1 MSDSTIATQ
10 ISQLR
15 AQLEALETI
24 TNNTKKAGNDTA
36 TAPTLHAIDELSG
49 AATISKIRI
58 DEPDGPN
65 HSNSSSGL
73 NAKGPDSA
81 ELQAN
86 GAVSAE
92 PESTTANI
100 IPQINRVTWTQFK
113 NSTVGETQS
122 YAIDVLVGPAKF
134 YWQRRR
140 EELSLQRGVTD
151 ESTFGQNHPDPFS
164 DQSSQAQDNS
174 LAADEH
180 SEGQVEMPERIRINC
195 QELLASLGVITE
207 SSIGTEP
214 VVMLRPYKLLVRHNA
229 AIKQRLHELTAQ
241 HSKITEAEL
250 QQDGSTDNSRPIPST
265 IDAGSA
271 GDVEG
276 SEHNAN
282 VTKHDQPEVS
292 AERERLRTEFRS
304 LQCLVQFIDTEV
316 MPVHQRYRSD
326 TPKKIHF
333 RDLWFLY
340 RPGDLVVSWRD
351 LDAEDSATLVK
362 SPGKGPPAIWRVL
375 SVSKGRPVLG
385 FPHGFEEDQGN
396 RLRPPSPKINKFTI
410 LCHMIVYDGTS
421 FGPLDHTFEISS
433 FDGQKDISTLDP
445 CPVRYVPN
453 YAEIETRLIE
463 RGKKFVQ
470 YASPTHCLYIGLTLS
485 KHPSGLTC
493 KTAGKATPVDG
504 HVIVDF
510 EEAKLESSNWVVNH
524 GMPAASG
531 GSGLESTEDYPRS
544 IWKDKARKV
553 LEKTEPDVIYEDDHV
568 DAADMDDFVTT
579 NAFLAAHKDASGE
592 SVLDHRAFE
601 RVDFAL
607 LPDRVVGFDLHRR
620 RFSILA
626 LDCLHPVRVNKES
639 WADLKLP
646 RGHKHMVQA
655 QIKTHFLEK
664 QSRQRHASQNPDMDL
679 VRGKGMGLIILL
691 HGAPGVGKTST
702 AECVA
707 ESLRKPLYPI
717 TCGDLGVTASEVER
731 VLNSTFAKAE
741 TWDCVLLLD
750 EADVFLAQRTRT
762 DLKRNAIVSVFLR
775 VLEYYKGILILTTN
789 RVGAF
794 DEAFKSRIHLHLY
807 YPALNRDQTLAIW
820 KMNLD
825 RVINRKQGRVTA
837 DEQEI
842 MRFAGAHFEQHKQT
856 NTRWNGRQIRNAFQ
870 TALAMAE
877 YESLEAA
884 GMAGDWEES
893 VVLEDVK
900 SHLKVAHFETVAD
913 ASSQFDM
920 YIEETIGSTDSKR
933 AFMDRD
939 RADHFRHMVPA
950 NTQAFHHNTQW
961 PYAAQGAP
969 DPYTQVKLDPFATS
983 SRVGQG
989 EFYRSQEP
997 SFRQG
1002 QPWSGQ
1008 PSQEQDIPHPY
1019 LPRGSEHG
1027 FSNPAYAHPE
1037 DVQPPNSSTPL
1048 GRDHRP
1054 MAYMPVSSGASQRQ
1068 DEDGY

>member
-1 MSDSTIATQ
+1 MSDSTITTQ

-15 AQLEALETI
+15 AQIEALEAI
-24 TNNTKKAGNDTA
+24 SNNTKKAGNDA
-36 TAPTLHAIDELSG
+36 DTAPIVDTNEELSG
-49 AATISKIRI
+49 SATMSKTRVDV
-58 DEPDGPN
+58 DELDGPN
-65 HSNSSSGL
+65 HSNSNSEV
-73 NAKGPDSA
+73 NATGPNSA

-86 GAVSAE
+86 GATSAE
-92 PESTTANI
+92 SESTTATT

-113 NSTVGETQS
+113 NSTVGETQR

-140 EELSLQRGVTD
+140 EELGLQRGVTD
-151 ESTFGQNHPDPFS
+151 ESTLGQNHLTSMPDRS
-164 DQSSQAQDNS
+164 TQAQDNS
-174 LAADEH
+174 LATDEH
-180 SEGQVEMPERIRINC
+180 LETQVEMPERIRINC
-195 QELLASLGVITE
+195 EELLASLGAITE
-207 SSIGTEP
+207 SSVGTEP
-214 VVMLRPYKLLVRHNA
+214 VVMLRPYKLLVHHNS
-229 AIKQRLHELTAQ
+229 AIKQRLQELAAQ
-241 HSKITEAEL
+241 HSKSTEAAL
-250 QQDGSTDNSRPIPST
+250 QTEGSIDNGQSIPAT
-265 IDAGSA
+265 VDAGIT
-271 GDVEG
+271 GDEKS
-276 SEHNAN
+276 SEHNAHEIKN
-282 VTKHDQPEVS
+282 DQLEFS
-292 AERERLRTEFRS
+292 ADSARSQIEFRS
-304 LQCLVQFIDTEV
+304 LQCLVQFMDTEI
-316 MPVHQRYRSD
+316 MPVYQRYRFG
-326 TPKKIHF
+326 TPNKIHF

-351 LDAEDSATLVK
+351 LDAEDSAIK

-385 FPHGFEEDQGN
+385 FPHGFEERGN
-396 RLRPPSPKINKFTI
+396 RLRPPSPRINKFTI
-410 LCHMIVYDGTS
+410 LCHIIAYDGTS
-421 FGPLDHTFEISS
+421 FGPLDHTFEFSS
-433 FDGQKDISTLDP
+433 FEGQEDIGTLDP
-445 CPVRYVPN
+445 CPIRYVPN
-453 YAEIETRLIE
+453 YAEIEARLVE
-463 RGKKFVQ
+463 RGRKFVQ
-470 YASPTHCLYIGLTLS
+470 YTSPTHCLYIGLTLS

-493 KTAGKATPVDG
+493 KTAEKATPVDG

-544 IWKDKARKV
+544 IWKDKAHKV
-553 LEKTEPDVIYEDDHV
+553 LEKSEPDVIFEDDHI
-568 DAADMDDFVTT
+568 DAADMDDFVAT
-579 NAFLAAHKDASGE
+579 NAFLTAHKSSSGE
-592 SVLDHRAFE
+592 NVIDHRAFE
-601 RVDFAL
+601 RIDFAL
-607 LPDRVVGFDLHRR
+607 LPDRVVG
-620 RFSILA
+620 
-626 LDCLHPVRVNKES
+626 

-664 QSRQRHASQNPDMDL
+664 QSRQRHALQDLDVDL

-842 MRFAGAHFEQHKQT
+842 MRFAGAHFEQHKKD

-884 GMAGDWEES
+884 GLAGDWEES

-939 RADHFRHMVPA
+939 RADHFRRMVPTNA
-950 NTQAFHHNTQW
+950 QSFHHNTW
-961 PYAAQGAP
+961 PYGAQGAP
-969 DPYTQVKLDPFATS
+969 DPYTQMKSDSFVSS
-983 SRVGQG
+983 SRAGQG

-997 SFRQG
+997 PFRQE
-1002 QPWSGQ
+1002 QPWPGPMPGQ
-1008 PSQEQDIPHPY
+1008 PSQEPNMPHPY
-1019 LPRGSEHG
+1019 LPRGAEPPSWTHKPNHSEHE
-1027 FSNPAYAHPE
+1027 FSNFAYTQPE
-1037 DVQPPNSSTPL
+1037 GLRPPTSSTPL
-1048 GRDHRP
+1048 SHDHRP
-1054 MAYMPVSSGASQRQ
+1054 MAHMPVTSGASQRQ